1 MAIGI
6 KHWTPLPEVVP
17 WRRRY
22 IEGFSVT
29 AFRTL
34 LVILLFAIVIYT
46 IPVVITEGLS
56 PLLPTFFGNIL
67 AMTWPGQFNF
77 DFFGFLILSATWTA
91 WRNQFSAPGL
101 GLALVALFGGIPVL
115 TTYLLYLSY
124 QTEGDIRVMLLGE
137 GRS

>member
-101 GLALVALFGGIPVL
+101 GLVLVALFGGIPFL

>member
-1 MAIGI
+1 M
-6 KHWTPLPEVVP
+6 
-17 WRRRY
+17 
-22 IEGFSVT
+22 T

-34 LVILLFAIVIYT
+34 LVILLIAVVIYT

-56 PLLPTFFGNIL
+56 PLIPTFFGDIL

-77 DFFGFLILSATWTA
+77 DFLGFLILSATWTA

-101 GLALVALFGGIPVL
+101 GLALVALFGGIPFL

-124 QTEGDIRVMLLGE
+124 QTKGDIRVMLLGE

>member
-17 WRRRY
+17 WCRRY

-101 GLALVALFGGIPVL
+101 GLALVALFGGIPFL

>member
-1 MAIGI
+1 M
-6 KHWTPLPEVVP
+6 
-17 WRRRY
+17 
-22 IEGFSVT
+22 T

-34 LVILLFAIVIYT
+34 LVILLVAVVVYT
-46 IPVVITEGLS
+46 IPVVINDGLS
-56 PLLPTFFGNIL
+56 PLLPTFFGDIL

-91 WRNQFSAPGL
+91 WRNLFSAPGL
-101 GLALVALFGGIPVL
+101 GLALIALFGGIPFL

-124 QTEGDIRVMLLGE
+124 QAKGDIRVMLLGE

>member
-101 GLALVALFGGIPVL
+101 GLALVALFGGIPFL

-124 QTEGDIRVMLLGE
+124 QTKGDIRVMLLGE

>member
-6 KHWTPLPEVVP
+6 NPWAPLREVVL

-22 IEGFSVT
+22 IEGFSMT

-34 LVILLFAIVIYT
+34 LVILLIAVVIYT
-46 IPVVITEGLS
+46 ILVVINEGLS
-56 PLLPTFFGNIL
+56 PLIPTFFGDIL

-91 WRNQFSAPGL
+91 WRNQFSASGL
-101 GLALVALFGGIPVL
+101 GFALITLFGGIPFL

-124 QTEGDIRVMLLGE
+124 QTKGDIRVMLLGE

>member
-1 MAIGI
+1 M
-6 KHWTPLPEVVP
+6 
-17 WRRRY
+17 
-22 IEGFSVT
+22 T

-34 LVILLFAIVIYT
+34 LVILLTAVVIYT
-46 IPVVITEGLS
+46 IPVVIDVGLS
-56 PLLPTFFGNIL
+56 QLLPTFFGDIL

-101 GLALVALFGGIPVL
+101 GLALVALFGGIPFL

-124 QTEGDIRVMLLGE
+124 QTEGDIRVMLLGK

>member
-1 MAIGI
+1 M
-6 KHWTPLPEVVP
+6 
-17 WRRRY
+17 
-22 IEGFSVT
+22 T

-34 LVILLFAIVIYT
+34 LVILLIAVVIYT
-46 IPVVITEGLS
+46 IPVVLNDGLS
-56 PLLPTFFGNIL
+56 PLLSTFFGDIL

-101 GLALVALFGGIPVL
+101 ALALVALFGGIPFL

-124 QTEGDIRVMLLGE
+124 QTKGDIQVMLLGE